1 MSAGLSRLVEDI
13 MKEGRIKAEE
23 IKREGLTQIDDDVS
37 RARADAIKEAEE
49 IARNTKTE
57 CDAAVNRRLSQEK
70 QKARIAYLTEKNKV
84 LDDLMQEVKAKLIEF
99 CRDES
104 RYRPFLVK
112 SITRGIDAIPSAGV
126 KVALSGTDLR
136 RYRGSKLLEDV
147 LAIAKTPKTAVLSDQ
162 SVETMGGAIVVSQ
175 DDKVRVDCTLE
186 AKLELTKTQL
196 LTEVSKILFTS

>member
-1 MSAGLSRLVEDI
+1 MSSGLNRLVEDI
-13 MKEGRIKAEE
+13 MKEGRTKAEE

-37 RARADAIKEAEE
+37 RARADATKEAEE

-126 KVALSGTDLR
+126 KVALSSTDLR

-147 LAIAKTPKTAVLSDQ
+147 LAIVKTPKTAVLSDQ

>member
-1 MSAGLSRLVEDI
+1 MSAGLNRLVEDI
-13 MKEGRIKAEE
+13 MKEGRTKAEE

-37 RARADAIKEAEE
+37 RARADATKEAEE

-84 LDDLMQEVKAKLIEF
+84 LDDLMQEVKTKLIEF

-112 SITRGIDAIPSAGV
+112 SITRGIEAIPSAGA
-126 KVALSGTDLR
+126 KVALSSTDLR
-136 RYRGSKLLEDV
+136 RYRESKLLEDV
-147 LAIAKTPKTAVLSDQ
+147 LAIVKTPKTVVFSDQ
-162 SVETMGGAIVVSQ
+162 SVETMGGAIVISQ
-175 DDKVRVDCTLE
+175 DGKVRVDCTLE

-196 LTEVSKILFTS
+196 LAEVSKILFAS